1 MNDDLKPRIQA
12 AIARIW
18 ALTDELHRLKGW
30 EIPRALGAPA
40 TPEQVASVQQVA
52 GFPLPPD
59 YRAFL
64 ELHNGWR
71 GFSGENDIL
80 SAEQMGPGDMA
91 RSLADTRSVQE
102 ELDDPARDGF
112 IINASVSGSD
122 IAYIDP
128 AAQRPD
134 GTADVVRW
142 DPRALEYQRSPSFID
157 YLEHYVEVIERLIA
171 KERAKSR

>member
-1 MNDDLKPRIQA
+1 MNDDFKRRIEATITQ
-12 AIARIW
+12 IW

-30 EIPRALGAPA
+30 EFPRALGAPA
-40 TPEQVASVQQVA
+40 TPEQVAAIERVA
-52 GFPLPPD
+52 GFTLPPD

-71 GFSGENDIL
+71 GFSGENDLL

-91 RSLADTRSVQE
+91 RSIADTRSVQE
-102 ELDDPARDGF
+102 ELDDPARNGF
-112 IINASVSGSD
+112 IISASISGSD
-122 IAYIDP
+122 IAFIDP
-128 AAQRPD
+128 ATRRPD

-142 DPRALEYQRSPSFID
+142 DPRALEYQRSPSFIA
-157 YLEHYVEVIERLIA
+157 YLEHYIEVLERLIA